1 MSNEL
6 GVESFIDEEESDLIN
21 SLFLDGV
28 DSSDSILNSQKREG
42 DEERALGGVSEK
54 ELSGVNEKELIGV
67 EKEAG
72 QSQDVKETFEGVDDK
87 EDAFE
92 GVSDVGATE
101 EKAVAN
107 EKEVVVNEEEVVMV
121 AEEKE
126 EKKSEEMV
134 IEEEEKEEKNEEK
147 EEKEE
152 KEKKEEK
159 KEEKEEEKE
168 EKEKKEEENE
178 KDEQNAKTTN
188 EKEEN
193 TTNNE
198 KQEQNNTKPTRRSTR
213 IQNRKPS
220 PPEETTEDAQP
231 ENAPVPIDIVED
243 SVVINPPS
251 ALRVQQD
258 IHISEPRKMTLRPR
272 TKKSPT
278 TQRTKKSPTKRT
290 KKSPSKRTKRANT
303 EMLSQPP
310 AVEEAVRKRRRRDTD
325 CETQRS
331 EVGLEERVR
340 HSRNE
345 RRSEANARLI
355 ELGILRT
362 TTSSDVWRARWQ

>member
-1 MSNEL
+1 MSDEL
-6 GVESFIDEEESDLIN
+6 RVESFIDEEESDLIN

-42 DEERALGGVSEK
+42 GEK
-54 ELSGVNEKELIGV
+54 ELSGGGEKD
-67 EKEAG
+67 AG
-72 QSQDVKETFEGVDDK
+72 QSQNVKDPFEGMDDK

-101 EKAVAN
+101 EKTAVN
-107 EKEVVVNEEEVVMV
+107 EKEVVASEEKEVKVVENEEKKNEEVVIEEKD
-121 AEEKE
+121 EEKE
-126 EKKSEEMV
+126 EG
-134 IEEEEKEEKNEEK
+134 
-147 EEKEE
+147 
-152 KEKKEEK
+152 
-159 KEEKEEEKE
+159 KEEEK
-168 EKEKKEEENE
+168 
-178 KDEQNAKTTN
+178 KDEQNAITTN

-198 KQEQNNTKPTRRSTR
+198 EQEQNNTKPTKPTRRSPR
-213 IQNRKPS
+213 IQNRRKPS
-220 PPEETTEDAQP
+220 PREETTEDAQP
-231 ENAPVPIDIVED
+231 ENTSVPIDIVED
-243 SVVINPPS
+243 SVVINPLS
-251 ALRVQQD
+251 SLRVQQD
-258 IHISEPRKMTLRPR
+258 IHISEPRKMTLRERTKKSPTTPR

-278 TQRTKKSPTKRT
+278 TPRTKKSPTR
-290 KKSPSKRTKRANT
+290 RTKRANT

-340 HSRNE
+340 DSRNE

>member
-1 MSNEL
+1 MSDEPR
-6 GVESFIDEEESDLIN
+6 VESFIDEEESDLIN

-42 DEERALGGVSEK
+42 GEK
-54 ELSGVNEKELIGV
+54 ELSGGGEKD
-67 EKEAG
+67 AG
-72 QSQDVKETFEGVDDK
+72 QSQNVKDPFEGMDDK

-101 EKAVAN
+101 EKTAVN
-107 EKEVVVNEEEVVMV
+107 EKEVVASEEKEVKVVENEEKKNEEVVI
-121 AEEKE
+121 EEKKE
-126 EKKSEEMV
+126 EKK
-134 IEEEEKEEKNEEK
+134 EEEKEEKDEEK

-152 KEKKEEK
+152 EKEAEK
-159 KEEKEEEKE
+159 NEEKEEEKE
-168 EKEKKEEENE
+168 EK
-178 KDEQNAKTTN
+178 DEQNAITTN

-198 KQEQNNTKPTRRSTR
+198 EQEQNNTKPTKPTRRSPR

-220 PPEETTEDAQP
+220 PREETTEDAQP
-231 ENAPVPIDIVED
+231 ENTSVPIDIVED
-243 SVVINPPS
+243 SVVINPLS
-251 ALRVQQD
+251 SLRVQQD
-258 IHISEPRKMTLRPR
+258 IHISEPRKMTLRER

-278 TQRTKKSPTKRT
+278 TQRTKKSPTTQRT
-290 KKSPSKRTKRANT
+290 KKSPTTQRTKKSPTRRTKRTNT

>member
-1 MSNEL
+1 MSDEL
-6 GVESFIDEEESDLIN
+6 RVESFIDEEESDLIN

-42 DEERALGGVSEK
+42 GEK
-54 ELSGVNEKELIGV
+54 ELSGGGEKD
-67 EKEAG
+67 AG
-72 QSQDVKETFEGVDDK
+72 QSQNVKDPFEGMDDK

-101 EKAVAN
+101 EKTVVN
-107 EKEVVVNEEEVVMV
+107 EKEVVASEEKEVKVVENEEKKNEEVVI
-121 AEEKE
+121 E
-126 EKKSEEMV
+126 EKK
-134 IEEEEKEEKNEEK
+134 EEKEEKNEEK
-147 EEKEE
+147 EEK
-152 KEKKEEK
+152 
-159 KEEKEEEKE
+159 
-168 EKEKKEEENE
+168 
-178 KDEQNAKTTN
+178 DEQNAITTN

-198 KQEQNNTKPTRRSTR
+198 EQEQNNTKPTKPTRRSPR
-213 IQNRKPS
+213 IQNRRKPS
-220 PPEETTEDAQP
+220 PREETTEDAQP
-231 ENAPVPIDIVED
+231 DNTSVPIDIVED
-243 SVVINPPS
+243 SVVINPLS
-251 ALRVQQD
+251 SLRVQQD
-258 IHISEPRKMTLRPR
+258 IHISEPRKMTLRERTKKSPTTPR

-278 TQRTKKSPTKRT
+278 R
-290 KKSPSKRTKRANT
+290 RTKRANT

-340 HSRNE
+340 DSRNE

>member
-1 MSNEL
+1 MSDEL
-6 GVESFIDEEESDLIN
+6 RVESFIDEEESDLIN

-42 DEERALGGVSEK
+42 GEK
-54 ELSGVNEKELIGV
+54 ELSGGGEKD
-67 EKEAG
+67 AG
-72 QSQDVKETFEGVDDK
+72 QSQNVKDPFEGMDDK

-101 EKAVAN
+101 EKTAVN
-107 EKEVVVNEEEVVMV
+107 EKEVVASEEKEVKVVENEEKKNEEVVIEEKD
-121 AEEKE
+121 EEKE
-126 EKKSEEMV
+126 EG
-134 IEEEEKEEKNEEK
+134 
-147 EEKEE
+147 
-152 KEKKEEK
+152 
-159 KEEKEEEKE
+159 KEEEK
-168 EKEKKEEENE
+168 E
-178 KDEQNAKTTN
+178 KDEQNAITTN

-198 KQEQNNTKPTRRSTR
+198 EQEQNNTKPTKPTRRSPR
-213 IQNRKPS
+213 IQNRRKPS
-220 PPEETTEDAQP
+220 PREETTEDAQP
-231 ENAPVPIDIVED
+231 ENTSVPIDIVED
-243 SVVINPPS
+243 SVVINPLS
-251 ALRVQQD
+251 SLRVQQD
-258 IHISEPRKMTLRPR
+258 IHISEPRKMTLRERTKKSPTTPR

-278 TQRTKKSPTKRT
+278 TPRTKKSPTTPRT
-290 KKSPSKRTKRANT
+290 KKSPTRRTKRANT

-340 HSRNE
+340 DSRNE

>member
-1 MSNEL
+1 MSDEL
-6 GVESFIDEEESDLIN
+6 RVESFIDEEESDLIN

-42 DEERALGGVSEK
+42 GEK
-54 ELSGVNEKELIGV
+54 ELSGGGEKD
-67 EKEAG
+67 AG
-72 QSQDVKETFEGVDDK
+72 QSQNVKDPFEGMDDK

-101 EKAVAN
+101 EKTAVN
-107 EKEVVVNEEEVVMV
+107 EKEVV
-121 AEEKE
+121 ASEEKE
-126 EKKSEEMV
+126 VKVVEN
-134 IEEEEKEEKNEEK
+134 EEKNEEVVIEEK
-147 EEKEE
+147 DEEKEE
-152 KEKKEEK
+152 G
-159 KEEKEEEKE
+159 KEEEK
-168 EKEKKEEENE
+168 E
-178 KDEQNAKTTN
+178 KDEQNAITTN

-198 KQEQNNTKPTRRSTR
+198 EQEQNNTKPTKPTRRSPR
-213 IQNRKPS
+213 IQNRRKPS
-220 PPEETTEDAQP
+220 PREETTEDAQP
-231 ENAPVPIDIVED
+231 ENTSVPIDIVED
-243 SVVINPPS
+243 SVVINPLS
-251 ALRVQQD
+251 SLRVQQD
-258 IHISEPRKMTLRPR
+258 IHISEPRKMTLRER

-290 KKSPSKRTKRANT
+290 KKSPTTPRTKKSPTRRTKRANT

-340 HSRNE
+340 DSRNE

>member
-1 MSNEL
+1 MSDEL
-6 GVESFIDEEESDLIN
+6 RVESFIDEEESDLIN

-42 DEERALGGVSEK
+42 GEK
-54 ELSGVNEKELIGV
+54 ELSGGGEKD
-67 EKEAG
+67 AG
-72 QSQDVKETFEGVDDK
+72 QSQNVKDPFEGMDDK

-101 EKAVAN
+101 EKTAVN
-107 EKEVVVNEEEVVMV
+107 EKEVVASEEKEVKVVENEEKKNEEVVI
-121 AEEKE
+121 EEKDE
-126 EKKSEEMV
+126 E
-134 IEEEEKEEKNEEK
+134 
-147 EEKEE
+147 
-152 KEKKEEK
+152 KEEK
-159 KEEKEEEKE
+159 KEEKEE
-168 EKEKKEEENE
+168 
-178 KDEQNAKTTN
+178 KDEQNAITTN

-198 KQEQNNTKPTRRSTR
+198 EQEQNNTKPTKPTRRSPR
-213 IQNRKPS
+213 IQNRRKPS
-220 PPEETTEDAQP
+220 PREETTEDAQP
-231 ENAPVPIDIVED
+231 DNTSVPIDIVED
-243 SVVINPPS
+243 SVVINPLS
-251 ALRVQQD
+251 SLRVQQD
-258 IHISEPRKMTLRPR
+258 IHISEPRKMTLRERTKKSPTTPR

-278 TQRTKKSPTKRT
+278 R
-290 KKSPSKRTKRANT
+290 RTKRANT

>member
-42 DEERALGGVSEK
+42 GEK
-54 ELSGVNEKELIGV
+54 ELSGGGEKD
-67 EKEAG
+67 AG
-72 QSQDVKETFEGVDDK
+72 QSQNVKDPFEGMDDK

-101 EKAVAN
+101 EKTVVN
-107 EKEVVVNEEEVVMV
+107 EKEVVASEEKEVKVVENEEKKNEEVVI
-121 AEEKE
+121 E
-126 EKKSEEMV
+126 EKK
-134 IEEEEKEEKNEEK
+134 EEKEEKNEEK
-147 EEKEE
+147 EEKKKEE
-152 KEKKEEK
+152 KEEKEEK
-159 KEEKEEEKE
+159 KEEKEEG
-168 EKEKKEEENE
+168 KEEENE

-251 ALRVQQD
+251 ALRAQQN
-258 IHISEPRKMTLRPR
+258 IRISEPRKMTLRPR

>member
-1 MSNEL
+1 MSDEL
-6 GVESFIDEEESDLIN
+6 RVESFIDEEESDLIN

-42 DEERALGGVSEK
+42 GEK
-54 ELSGVNEKELIGV
+54 ELSGGGEKD
-67 EKEAG
+67 AG
-72 QSQDVKETFEGVDDK
+72 QSQNVKDPFEGMDDK

-101 EKAVAN
+101 EKTAVN
-107 EKEVVVNEEEVVMV
+107 EKEVVASEEKEVKVVENEEKKNEEVVIEEKD
-121 AEEKE
+121 EEKE
-126 EKKSEEMV
+126 EG
-134 IEEEEKEEKNEEK
+134 
-147 EEKEE
+147 
-152 KEKKEEK
+152 
-159 KEEKEEEKE
+159 KEEEK
-168 EKEKKEEENE
+168 E
-178 KDEQNAKTTN
+178 KDEQNAITTN

-198 KQEQNNTKPTRRSTR
+198 EQEQNNTKPTKPTRRSPR
-213 IQNRKPS
+213 IQNRRKPS
-220 PPEETTEDAQP
+220 PREETTEDAQP
-231 ENAPVPIDIVED
+231 ENTSVPIDIVED
-243 SVVINPPS
+243 SVVINPLS
-251 ALRVQQD
+251 SLRVQQD
-258 IHISEPRKMTLRPR
+258 IHISEPRKMTLRERTKKSPTTPR

-278 TQRTKKSPTKRT
+278 R
-290 KKSPSKRTKRANT
+290 RTKRANT

-340 HSRNE
+340 DSRNE

>member
-134 IEEEEKEEKNEEK
+134 IEEEEKEEK
-147 EEKEE
+147 EE

-178 KDEQNAKTTN
+178 KDEQNAITTN

-251 ALRVQQD
+251 ALRAQQN
-258 IHISEPRKMTLRPR
+258 IRISEPRKMTLRPR

-290 KKSPSKRTKRANT
+290 KKSPTRRTKRANT

>member
-134 IEEEEKEEKNEEK
+134 IEEEEKEEK
-147 EEKEE
+147 EE

-198 KQEQNNTKPTRRSTR
+198 EQEQNNTKPTKPTRRSPR
-213 IQNRKPS
+213 IQNRRKPS
-220 PPEETTEDAQP
+220 PREETTEDAQP
-231 ENAPVPIDIVED
+231 ENTSVPIDIVED
-243 SVVINPPS
+243 SVVINPLS
-251 ALRVQQD
+251 SLRVQQN
-258 IHISEPRKMTLRPR
+258 IRISEPRKMTLRPR

-340 HSRNE
+340 DSRNE

>member
-1 MSNEL
+1 MSDEL
-6 GVESFIDEEESDLIN
+6 RVESFIDEEESDLIN

-28 DSSDSILNSQKREG
+28 DSSDSILISQRREG
-42 DEERALGGVSEK
+42 GEK
-54 ELSGVNEKELIGV
+54 ELSGGGEKD
-67 EKEAG
+67 AG
-72 QSQDVKETFEGVDDK
+72 QSQNVKDPFEGMDDK

-101 EKAVAN
+101 EKTAVN
-107 EKEVVVNEEEVVMV
+107 EKEVV
-121 AEEKE
+121 ASEEKE
-126 EKKSEEMV
+126 VKVVEN
-134 IEEEEKEEKNEEK
+134 EEKNEEVVIEEK
-147 EEKEE
+147 DEEKEE
-152 KEKKEEK
+152 G
-159 KEEKEEEKE
+159 KEEEK
-168 EKEKKEEENE
+168 E
-178 KDEQNAKTTN
+178 KDEQNAITTN

-198 KQEQNNTKPTRRSTR
+198 EQEQNNTKPTKPTRRSPR
-213 IQNRKPS
+213 IQNRRKPS
-220 PPEETTEDAQP
+220 PREETTEDAQP
-231 ENAPVPIDIVED
+231 ENTSVPIDIVED
-243 SVVINPPS
+243 SVVINPLS
-251 ALRVQQD
+251 SLRVQQD
-258 IHISEPRKMTLRPR
+258 IHISEPRKMTLRERTKKSPTTPR

-278 TQRTKKSPTKRT
+278 R
-290 KKSPSKRTKRANT
+290 RTKRANT

-340 HSRNE
+340 DSRNE

>member
-1 MSNEL
+1 MSDEL
-6 GVESFIDEEESDLIN
+6 RVESFIDEEESDLIN

-152 KEKKEEK
+152 KEKKEE
-159 KEEKEEEKE
+159 
-168 EKEKKEEENE
+168 ENE

-251 ALRVQQD
+251 ALRAQQN
-258 IHISEPRKMTLRPR
+258 IRISEPRKMTLRPR

>member
-1 MSNEL
+1 MSDEL
-6 GVESFIDEEESDLIN
+6 RVESFIDEEESDLIN

-42 DEERALGGVSEK
+42 GEK
-54 ELSGVNEKELIGV
+54 ELSGGGEKD
-67 EKEAG
+67 AG
-72 QSQDVKETFEGVDDK
+72 QSQNVKDPFEGMDDK

-101 EKAVAN
+101 EKTVVN
-107 EKEVVVNEEEVVMV
+107 EKEVVASEEKEVKVAENEEKKNEEVVI
-121 AEEKE
+121 E
-126 EKKSEEMV
+126 EKK
-134 IEEEEKEEKNEEK
+134 EEKEEKNEEK
-147 EEKEE
+147 EEK
-152 KEKKEEK
+152 
-159 KEEKEEEKE
+159 
-168 EKEKKEEENE
+168 
-178 KDEQNAKTTN
+178 DEQNAITTN

-198 KQEQNNTKPTRRSTR
+198 EQEQNNTKPTKPTRRSPR
-213 IQNRKPS
+213 IQNRRKPS
-220 PPEETTEDAQP
+220 PREETTEDAQP
-231 ENAPVPIDIVED
+231 DNTSVPIDIVED
-243 SVVINPPS
+243 SVVINPLS
-251 ALRVQQD
+251 SLRVQQD
-258 IHISEPRKMTLRPR
+258 IHISEPRKMTLRERTKKSPTTPR

-278 TQRTKKSPTKRT
+278 R
-290 KKSPSKRTKRANT
+290 RTKRANT
-303 EMLSQPP
+303 ELLSQPP

-340 HSRNE
+340 DSRNE

>member
-1 MSNEL
+1 MSDEL
-6 GVESFIDEEESDLIN
+6 RVESFIDEEESDLIN

-42 DEERALGGVSEK
+42 GEK
-54 ELSGVNEKELIGV
+54 ELSGGGEKD
-67 EKEAG
+67 AG
-72 QSQDVKETFEGVDDK
+72 QSQNVKDPFEGMDDK

-101 EKAVAN
+101 EKTAVN
-107 EKEVVVNEEEVVMV
+107 EKEVVASEEKEVKVVENEEKKNEEVVI
-121 AEEKE
+121 EEKD
-126 EKKSEEMV
+126 
-134 IEEEEKEEKNEEK
+134 EEKEEKNEEK
-147 EEKEE
+147 EEK
-152 KEKKEEK
+152 
-159 KEEKEEEKE
+159 
-168 EKEKKEEENE
+168 
-178 KDEQNAKTTN
+178 DEQNAITTN

-198 KQEQNNTKPTRRSTR
+198 EQEQNNTKPTKPTRRSPR
-213 IQNRKPS
+213 IQNRRKPS
-220 PPEETTEDAQP
+220 PREETTEDAQP
-231 ENAPVPIDIVED
+231 ENTSVPIDIVED
-243 SVVINPPS
+243 SVVINPLS
-251 ALRVQQD
+251 SLRVQQD
-258 IHISEPRKMTLRPR
+258 IHISEPRKMTLRER

-290 KKSPSKRTKRANT
+290 KKSPSKRTKRTNT

>member
-1 MSNEL
+1 MSDEL
-6 GVESFIDEEESDLIN
+6 RVESFIDEEESDLIN

-42 DEERALGGVSEK
+42 GEK
-54 ELSGVNEKELIGV
+54 ELSGGGEKD
-67 EKEAG
+67 AG
-72 QSQDVKETFEGVDDK
+72 QSQNVKDPFEGMDDK

-101 EKAVAN
+101 EKTVVN
-107 EKEVVVNEEEVVMV
+107 EKEVVASEEKEVKVVENEEKKNEEVVIEEKD
-121 AEEKE
+121 EEKE
-126 EKKSEEMV
+126 EG
-134 IEEEEKEEKNEEK
+134 
-147 EEKEE
+147 
-152 KEKKEEK
+152 
-159 KEEKEEEKE
+159 KEEEK
-168 EKEKKEEENE
+168 E
-178 KDEQNAKTTN
+178 KDEQNAITTN

-198 KQEQNNTKPTRRSTR
+198 EQEQNNTKPTKPTRRSPR
-213 IQNRKPS
+213 IQNRRKPS
-220 PPEETTEDAQP
+220 PREETTEDAQP

-243 SVVINPPS
+243 SVVINPLS
-251 ALRVQQD
+251 SLRVQQD
-258 IHISEPRKMTLRPR
+258 IHISEPRKMTLRERTKKSPTTPR

>member
-42 DEERALGGVSEK
+42 GEK
-54 ELSGVNEKELIGV
+54 ELSGGGEKD
-67 EKEAG
+67 AG
-72 QSQDVKETFEGVDDK
+72 QSQNVKDPFEGMDDK

-101 EKAVAN
+101 EKTAVS
-107 EKEVVVNEEEVVMV
+107 EKEVVASEEKEVKVVENEEKKNEEVVIEEKD
-121 AEEKE
+121 EEKE
-126 EKKSEEMV
+126 EG
-134 IEEEEKEEKNEEK
+134 
-147 EEKEE
+147 
-152 KEKKEEK
+152 
-159 KEEKEEEKE
+159 KEEEK
-168 EKEKKEEENE
+168 E

-198 KQEQNNTKPTRRSTR
+198 EQEQNNTKPTKPTRRSPR
-213 IQNRKPS
+213 IQNRRKPS
-220 PPEETTEDAQP
+220 PREETTEDAQP
-231 ENAPVPIDIVED
+231 ENTSVPIDIVED
-243 SVVINPPS
+243 TVVINPLS
-251 ALRVQQD
+251 SLRVQQD
-258 IHISEPRKMTLRPR
+258 IHISEPRKMTLRERTKKSPTTPR

-278 TQRTKKSPTKRT
+278 TPRTKKSPTR
-290 KKSPSKRTKRANT
+290 RTKRANT

-340 HSRNE
+340 HSRIE

>member
-42 DEERALGGVSEK
+42 GEECVLGSEK
-54 ELSGVNEKELIGV
+54 ELSGVCEKELSGV
-67 EKEAG
+67 CEKELSGVCEEELSGVCEKEAG
-72 QSQDVKETFEGVDDK
+72 QSQDVKDAFVDMDDK

-101 EKAVAN
+101 EKTVAN
-107 EKEVVVNEEEVVMV
+107 EKETSVNEEEVVRV
-121 AEEKE
+121 AEENGE
-126 EKKSEEMV
+126 RKSEEVV
-134 IEEEEKEEKNEEK
+134 IEEEKEKEEKNEEK
-147 EEKEE
+147 EEK
-152 KEKKEEK
+152 
-159 KEEKEEEKE
+159 
-168 EKEKKEEENE
+168 
-178 KDEQNAKTTN
+178 KDEQSAITTN

-193 TTNNE
+193 TAIDKENDE
-198 KQEQNNTKPTRRSTR
+198 KQEQNNTKTTKPTHKSTR
-213 IQNRKPS
+213 KQNRKPS
-220 PPEETTEDAQP
+220 PREEITEDAQP
-231 ENAPVPIDIVED
+231 ENSSAPIDIVED
-243 SVVINPPS
+243 SVVVNPPS
-251 ALRVQQD
+251 ALRAQQN
-258 IHISEPRKMTLRPR
+258 IRISEPRKMTLRPR

-278 TQRTKKSPTKRT
+278 VR
-290 KKSPSKRTKRANT
+290 RTKRANT

-340 HSRNE
+340 DSQNE
-345 RRSEANARLI
+345 RRSEANAHLI

>member
-42 DEERALGGVSEK
+42 GEK
-54 ELSGVNEKELIGV
+54 ELSGGGEKD
-67 EKEAG
+67 AG
-72 QSQDVKETFEGVDDK
+72 QSQNVKDPFEGMDDK

-101 EKAVAN
+101 EKTVVN
-107 EKEVVVNEEEVVMV
+107 EKEVVASEEKEVKVVENEEKKNEEVVIEEKD
-121 AEEKE
+121 EEKE
-126 EKKSEEMV
+126 EG
-134 IEEEEKEEKNEEK
+134 
-147 EEKEE
+147 
-152 KEKKEEK
+152 
-159 KEEKEEEKE
+159 KEEEK
-168 EKEKKEEENE
+168 E
-178 KDEQNAKTTN
+178 KDEQNAITTN

-198 KQEQNNTKPTRRSTR
+198 EQEQNNTKPTRRSPR
-213 IQNRKPS
+213 IQNRRKPS
-220 PPEETTEDAQP
+220 PREETTEDAQP
-231 ENAPVPIDIVED
+231 ENTSVPIDIVED
-243 SVVINPPS
+243 SVVINPLS
-251 ALRVQQD
+251 SLRVQQD
-258 IHISEPRKMTLRPR
+258 IHISEPRKMTLRER

-290 KKSPSKRTKRANT
+290 KKSPTRRTKRANT

>member
-1 MSNEL
+1 MSDEL
-6 GVESFIDEEESDLIN
+6 RVESFIDEEESDLIN

-42 DEERALGGVSEK
+42 DEERALG
-54 ELSGVNEKELIGV
+54 GVNEKELIGV

-251 ALRVQQD
+251 ALRAQQN
-258 IHISEPRKMTLRPR
+258 IRISEPRKMTLRPR

-290 KKSPSKRTKRANT
+290 KKSPTRRTKRANT

-340 HSRNE
+340 DSRNE

>member
-1 MSNEL
+1 MSDEL
-6 GVESFIDEEESDLIN
+6 RVESFIDEEESDLIN

-42 DEERALGGVSEK
+42 GEK
-54 ELSGVNEKELIGV
+54 ELSGGGEKD
-67 EKEAG
+67 AG
-72 QSQDVKETFEGVDDK
+72 QSQNVKDPFEGMDDK

-101 EKAVAN
+101 EKTVVN
-107 EKEVVVNEEEVVMV
+107 EKEVVASEEKDVKVVENEEKKNEEVVI
-121 AEEKE
+121 E
-126 EKKSEEMV
+126 EKK
-134 IEEEEKEEKNEEK
+134 EEKEEKNEEK
-147 EEKEE
+147 EEK
-152 KEKKEEK
+152 
-159 KEEKEEEKE
+159 
-168 EKEKKEEENE
+168 
-178 KDEQNAKTTN
+178 DEQNAITTN

-198 KQEQNNTKPTRRSTR
+198 EQEQNNTKPTKPTRRSPR
-213 IQNRKPS
+213 IQNRRKPS
-220 PPEETTEDAQP
+220 PREETTEDAQP
-231 ENAPVPIDIVED
+231 DNTSVPIDIVED
-243 SVVINPPS
+243 SVVINPLS
-251 ALRVQQD
+251 SLRVQQD

>member
-152 KEKKEEK
+152 KEKKEE
-159 KEEKEEEKE
+159 
-168 EKEKKEEENE
+168 ENE
-178 KDEQNAKTTN
+178 KDEQNAITTN

-198 KQEQNNTKPTRRSTR
+198 KQEQNNTKPTRRSPR
-213 IQNRKPS
+213 IQNRRKPS
-220 PPEETTEDAQP
+220 PREETTEDAQP

-251 ALRVQQD
+251 ALRAQQN
-258 IHISEPRKMTLRPR
+258 IRISEPRKMTLRPR

-340 HSRNE
+340 DSRNE
-345 RRSEANARLI
+345 RRSAANARLI

>member
-1 MSNEL
+1 MSDEL
-6 GVESFIDEEESDLIN
+6 RVESFIDEEESDLIN

-42 DEERALGGVSEK
+42 GEK
-54 ELSGVNEKELIGV
+54 ELSGGGEKD
-67 EKEAG
+67 AG
-72 QSQDVKETFEGVDDK
+72 QSQNVKDPFEGMDDK

-101 EKAVAN
+101 EKTAVN
-107 EKEVVVNEEEVVMV
+107 EKEVVASEEKEVKVVENEEKKNEEVVIEEKD
-121 AEEKE
+121 EEKE
-126 EKKSEEMV
+126 EG
-134 IEEEEKEEKNEEK
+134 
-147 EEKEE
+147 
-152 KEKKEEK
+152 
-159 KEEKEEEKE
+159 KEEEK
-168 EKEKKEEENE
+168 
-178 KDEQNAKTTN
+178 KDEQNAITTN

-198 KQEQNNTKPTRRSTR
+198 EQEQNNTKPTKPTRRSPR
-213 IQNRKPS
+213 IQNRRKPS
-220 PPEETTEDAQP
+220 PREETTEDAQP
-231 ENAPVPIDIVED
+231 ENTSVPIDIVED
-243 SVVINPPS
+243 SVVINPLS
-251 ALRVQQD
+251 SLRVQQD
-258 IHISEPRKMTLRPR
+258 IHISEPRKMTLRERTKKSPTTPR

-278 TQRTKKSPTKRT
+278 R
-290 KKSPSKRTKRANT
+290 RTKRANT

-340 HSRNE
+340 DSRNE

>member
-1 MSNEL
+1 MSDEL
-6 GVESFIDEEESDLIN
+6 RVESFIDEEESDLIN

-42 DEERALGGVSEK
+42 GEK
-54 ELSGVNEKELIGV
+54 ELSGGGEKD
-67 EKEAG
+67 AG
-72 QSQDVKETFEGVDDK
+72 QSQNVKDPFEGMDDK

-101 EKAVAN
+101 EKTAVN
-107 EKEVVVNEEEVVMV
+107 EKEVVASEEKEVKVVENEEKKNEEVVIEEKD
-121 AEEKE
+121 EEKE
-126 EKKSEEMV
+126 EG
-134 IEEEEKEEKNEEK
+134 
-147 EEKEE
+147 
-152 KEKKEEK
+152 
-159 KEEKEEEKE
+159 KEEEK
-168 EKEKKEEENE
+168 E
-178 KDEQNAKTTN
+178 KDEQNAITTN

-198 KQEQNNTKPTRRSTR
+198 EQEQNNTKPTKPTRRSPR
-213 IQNRKPS
+213 IQNRRKPS
-220 PPEETTEDAQP
+220 PREETTEDAQP
-231 ENAPVPIDIVED
+231 ENTSVPIDIVED
-243 SVVINPPS
+243 SVVINPLS
-251 ALRVQQD
+251 SLRVQQD
-258 IHISEPRKMTLRPR
+258 IHISEPRKMTLRERTKKSPTTPR

-278 TQRTKKSPTKRT
+278 R
-290 KKSPSKRTKRANT
+290 RTKRANT